1 MDIKKIAAKLPSGYA
16 EDAAGMSGSQL
27 RDEIIK
33 AETALHEV
41 DKELKA
47 DEKVTGARELLKD
60 LVGAYNDTKKAQRA
74 KIQYALHLLEE
85 RGELGTSRAADSGEH
100 KAAVDAPR
108 AKRARAA

>member
-16 EDAAGMSGSQL
+16 EEAAGMSGSQL

-33 AETALHEV
+33 AETSLHEV

-60 LVGAYNDTKKAQRA
+60 LVGAYNDAKKAQRA
-74 KIQYALHLLEE
+74 KIQYAIHLLEE
-85 RGELGTSRAADSGEH
+85 RGELGTRAGSGEH
-100 KAAVDAPR
+100 EAAAPKGKS
-108 AKRARAA
+108 KRAA